1 MFKEFFKMPEINQDE
16 IYEKKFKK
24 IFNLSN
30 RKILKKFINNKN
42 KLRSKPGIIWCR
54 DWVDTRIK
62 IKFYQTW
69 VNIIIPNQNRTI
81 SNNYQNLVTPE
92 KADLYSDRGDL
103 RCEVVSENKFLVK
116 THIIDNNCN
125 HKFNEKKLNTA
136 NSKLIIDYIIKQI
149 CKIIKE
155 GYGNKIRKKTSS

>member
-1 MFKEFFKMPEINQDE
+1 MFKEFSKKPEINQNK

-30 RKILKKFINNKN
+30 RKILKKFINDEN
-42 KLRSKPGIIWCR
+42 KLRSKPGIIWYR

-69 VNIIIPNQNRTI
+69 VDIIIPNQNRTI

-125 HKFNEKKLNTA
+125 HKFNEKKIDIA

-155 GYGNKIRKKTSS
+155 GYGNKIKKTSS